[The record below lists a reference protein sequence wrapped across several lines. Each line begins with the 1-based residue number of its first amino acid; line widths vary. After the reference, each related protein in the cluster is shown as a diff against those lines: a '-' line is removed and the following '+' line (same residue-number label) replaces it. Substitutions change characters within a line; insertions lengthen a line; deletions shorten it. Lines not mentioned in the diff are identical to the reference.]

1 MMGAGAG
8 KVILRNFDHV
18 ISMITLDY
26 SVDVGLQMGKMNQL
40 HGTTQDGGV
49 IPIIISTAAAKI
61 SNFVTPFLTGNSLRK
76 PQ

>member
-1 MMGAGAG
+1 MMRTSAG
-8 KVILRNFDHV
+8 KVVFGNFDYV

-26 SVDVGLQMGKMNQL
+26 SVDMSLQMGKMNQL
-40 HGTTQDGGV
+40 HGTTQEGGV

-61 SNFVTPFLTGNSLRK
+61 SNFVTPFLTGNSRRK